1 MKKLILLLLL
11 CITTY
16 CYAGLSGNYSNRKA
30 ITVVEKIKV
39 IPEKI
44 FDEIKISRVDTE
56 TFKIEIL
63 DKTKTVSVIDA
74 KTIKIKKR
82 TIAETIAETK

>member
-44 FDEIKISRVDTE
+44 FDKIKISRVDTE

-74 KTIKIKKR
+74 KTIKIKKI
-82 TIAETIAETK
+82 TTAETK

>member
-39 IPEKI
+39 IPEKVY
-44 FDEIKISRVDTE
+44 DQIKITRIDTE

-74 KTIKIKKR
+74 KTIKIKKI
-82 TIAETIAETK
+82 TTAETKWEK